1 MDTQNDIIK
10 SVFAMLDKQLTSKEF
25 DEQIER
31 NRFLA
36 EVKSKKFTRLE
47 SMGLIEKNVKRKGQR
62 LTAEERR
69 DIALQGYEMVTT
81 SDMFPSEVA
90 EHFKVKADTF
100 RIYCKQQGIVLPPNS
115 EIRYRRDKVLLKRI
129 IDLINLRGLNL
140 LDASEEL
147 EMSTAGV
154 TKTLRR
160 IGYAYNG
167 QTRKVKQIIST
178 K

>member
-1 MDTQNDIIK
+1 METKNEIIK
-10 SVFAMLDKQLTSKEF
+10 GVFAMLDKQLTSKEF

-36 EVKSKKFTRLE
+36 EVKSKKFSRLE
-47 SMGLIEKNVKRKGQR
+47 SLGLIEKNVKRKGQR

-69 DIALQGYEMVTT
+69 DIAIQGHEMVTA
-81 SDMFPSEVA
+81 SNMFPAEVA
-90 EHFKVKADTF
+90 KFFKVTADTF
-100 RIYCKQQGIVLPPNS
+100 RIYCKNHGLVLPSNAT
-115 EIRYRRDKVLLKRI
+115 IRAHRDKGLLKRAL
-129 IDLINLRGLNL
+129 DLINLRGLNL
-140 LDASEEL
+140 MDAAEEL

-160 IGYAYNG
+160 VGYAYNG
-167 QTRKVKQIIST
+167 HSRKVKQIVPA